1 MKIYL
6 KSGRRIRINQEI
18 ADKIWGYLKTE
29 EGQESPF
36 LKLTLKDKSIL
47 ILNINDVSYIK

>member
-6 KSGRRIRINQEI
+6 KSGRRIWINQKI
-18 ADKIWGYLKTE
+18 ADKIWEYLKTE